1 MEGIMHPYIYAV
13 LTSADG
19 GATWATV
26 TTDQDTEGYT
36 NPAKLAS
43 DTLDSHYRDAL
54 LAPTIQPVP
63 LLAVHVYDGPAITAP
78 AIAAATIGEDGQWQ
92 ATGRLLAEI
101 AADLRHFE
109 DEKKALDAQLLS
121 TQTAIGNARTRLEN
135 VTRSAVR
142 MGMPQIDIAHAAG
155 RSREWV
161 RKTGNLPQESEQGQ
175 KEALQKAVKAAAGT
189 WNTRRAANALAE
201 AGHMVTDKRARQ
213 LLRDLAAAEVI
224 AKTDPNTATYRTT
237 EQ

>member
-1 MEGIMHPYIYAV
+1 MTPYIYAV

-19 GATWATV
+19 GATWTPTV
-26 TTDQDTEGYT
+26 TEEDTEGYT
-36 NPAKLAS
+36 DPAKLAA
-43 DTLDSHYRDAL
+43 DTLDSHYREAL
-54 LAPTIQPVP
+54 LAPTACPVP

-78 AIAAATIGEDGQWQ
+78 AIAISTIGEDRQWQ

-109 DEKKALDAQLLS
+109 DEKKTLDAQLLS
-121 TQTAIGNARTRLEN
+121 AQAAIGNTRTRLEN
-135 VTRSAVR
+135 VTQSAVR
-142 MGMPQIDIAHAAG
+142 MGMPQIDIAHATG

-161 RKTGNLPQESEQGQ
+161 RRTRNLPKESEAGQ
-175 KEALQKAVKAAAGT
+175 REALRKAIKTAGGT
-189 WNTRRAANALAE
+189 WTTRRAANTLAE

-213 LLRDLAAAEVI
+213 LLRDLAAAKVI
-224 AKTDPNTATYRTT
+224 TKTDPNTATYQTT